1 MLLKKLYVRFYKS
14 FNYDYLKKSSGN
26 PRSDKDWEWVDEE
39 KELWYPYIEIPI
51 DPKITTVVGANES
64 GKSHLLSAI
73 EKGITGQLTKGEKI
87 VFEDF
92 CRYSDFFTVT
102 KGEFKY
108 PDFGFEWKLEPGK
121 DSQKLNKLKNILSIQ
136 SDLNIESF
144 LMFRNNCEKI
154 ILYVHD
160 TRYEVEPGKKEE
172 LLNLLPK
179 ILPIESKI
187 SLPNSV
193 PIQAIIDIDKRN
205 KPDNHSWL
213 NLDLGKWQS
222 VNNSL
227 ETICK
232 EKEIPCDEKHQTGGY
247 WHDQDGGHRKA
258 ENLEKVYL
266 SITPEYGE
274 EIKTRNL
281 LRETLRNNTISEEKL
296 KQFKLAHKLIC
307 KVAKIDSDF
316 LAEIIKHSFDDSKQ
330 GYVSAI
336 IDRINKNLSEG
347 LNFPSWWVQDKE
359 FKLVVSV
366 SNYHLKFAIK
376 DKTGT
381 SYSFSERSQ
390 GLQYFLSY
398 YIQYKSHN
406 PEPANK
412 QEILLMDEPDA
423 FLSSQA
429 QQDLMKIFKAF
440 AEGKDQRQ
448 PVQVIYVTHSPFL
461 IDKNHPERIRVLEKG
476 TEEQGTRVVQ
486 DIARNHYEPLRSSV
500 GSLVAETA
508 YIGNC
513 NLIVPRLSDQVLIA
527 GLATYLNHL
536 GSSEDTL
543 DLNHITIVPAGD
555 SLQIPFLIRLLRKGI
570 DKPAMIVFL
579 NNDDN
584 GKRIRDLI
592 LQQEQVKHSSLKK
605 DFILQIHELNKKEE
619 EQESLIN
626 IENRYLIELED
637 LIPLDLA
644 IEAIRYYQQ
653 ETFNLDIGH
662 LLNVDKIKSNWNADL
677 SLYLNL
683 ENYLESSESNIIL
696 DRLGF
701 TKSMIDVLKNNQTS
715 DSKAKEDLI
724 HNFKILFRKLNNL
737 KRNSELDFSQ
747 EKISEKVKRFIKSFI
762 MDNPKNASK
771 TQIEQLFKTIENV
784 LDTSAEADETRK
796 KISKLRR
803 DYHTENDP
811 LSKIENGKYSDFI
824 RTLEEVHFTPKLL
837 SQEIPEN
844 NRDESK
850 GNKSNSIDNP
860 VKGFNPETPK
870 RTRSPRDSLK

>member
-14 FNYDYLKKSSGN
+14 FNYNYLEKSSGN
-26 PRSDKDWEWVDEE
+26 PRSAKDWEWVDEE
-39 KELWYPYIEIPI
+39 KKLWYPYVEIPI

-73 EKGITGQLTKGEKI
+73 EKGITGQSTKGEKI

-102 KGEFKY
+102 KGEFKF
-108 PDFGFEWKLEPGK
+108 PDFGFEWKLEPNK
-121 DSQKLNKLKNILSIQ
+121 IEDRQKLNQLKNILSIQ
-136 SDLNIESF
+136 SDREIDSF
-144 LMFRNNCEKI
+144 LMFRNNHKKI
-154 ILYVHD
+154 ILYVD
-160 TRYEVEPGKKEE
+160 NMPYDLEPSKQAE

-179 ILPIESKI
+179 ILPIESTI

-193 PIQAIIDIDKRN
+193 PIQAIIDIDKGIKGN
-205 KPDNHSWL
+205 NNSYL
-213 NLDLGKWQS
+213 NLDLDDW
-222 VNNSL
+222 SL
-227 ETICK
+227 INDHLKKICNEREIPSTDTHK
-232 EKEIPCDEKHQTGGY
+232 DDEFITMPDRGAVPTPSYEKTYLNITPDYKKEIE
-247 WHDQDGGHRKA
+247 
-258 ENLEKVYL
+258 
-266 SITPEYGE
+266 
-274 EIKTRNL
+274 TRNL
-281 LRETLRNNTISEEKL
+281 LRQTLRNNTISPEKLKSKL
-296 KQFKLAHKLIC
+296 KQFELAHKLIC

-412 QEILLMDEPDA
+412 QEILLMDEPDT

-476 TEEQGTRVVQ
+476 TEEQGTRVVE
-486 DIARNHYEPLRSSV
+486 DVARNHYEPLRSSV

-536 GSSEDTL
+536 GCSELDTL

-555 SLQIPFLIRLLRKGI
+555 SLQIPFLIQLLRKGI
-570 DKPAMIVFL
+570 DKPAMIVFI

-584 GKRIRDLI
+584 GERIKDLI
-592 LQQEQVKHSSLKK
+592 LQEEQVKKSSLKK
-605 DFILQIHELNKKEE
+605 DFILQIHELTKKDEE
-619 EQESLIN
+619 KQESLIN
-626 IENRYLIELED
+626 IENQYPIELED

-644 IEAIRYYQQ
+644 IEAIHHYQKQ
-653 ETFNLDIGH
+653 TFNLDIE
-662 LLNVDKIKSNWNADL
+662 LNVDQIKSSWNGEL
-677 SLYLNL
+677 SLYVNL
-683 ENYLESSESNIIL
+683 VNYLKSYDPNIIL

-701 TKSMIDVLKNNQTS
+701 TKSIIYVLENDQKEN
-715 DSKAKEDLI
+715 SKTKENLI
-724 HNFKILFRKLNNL
+724 HNFKILFSKLNKL
-737 KRNSELDFSQ
+737 KRKSELDFSQ
-747 EKISEKVKRFIKSFI
+747 EKIAEKVERFIKSFI

-796 KISKLRR
+796 KISKLRIK
-803 DYHTENDP
+803 YHTENDP
-811 LSKIENGKYSDFI
+811 LSKIENGKYDDFC
-824 RTLEEVHFTPKLL
+824 RTLKDVHYKN
-837 SQEIPEN
+837 SSNISEKEIEPGAE
-844 NRDESK
+844 
-850 GNKSNSIDNP
+850 P
-860 VKGFNPETPK
+860 PKGFGEPPK
-870 RTRSPRDSLK
+870 GKRPPRK